1 MCIRDSD
8 YTHLMDSSWSVDKKV
23 NSLASTLLH
32 NYKIKENDLQGMLR
46 REKFTISVGD
56 ELPAG
61 IMKLAKVYVA
71 KKRKLKVGDKM
82 AGRHGNKGIVA
93 RIVRQEDMPF
103 LEDGT
108 PVDIVLNP
116 LGVPSRMNIGQIYET
131 VLGWAGMNL
140 GKKFSTPIFD
150 GATID
155 EINSLINILEESDD
169 LKAFI
174 SNPTISRENKT
185 KLLNELTG
193 PSLPN
198 ISILLNLLSLNNRID
213 MLLDVCKVFVQQ
225 YNTYNDIVDVTVTT
239 PVNISE
245 NLEKTIE
252 TYLSSIKAG
261 KIKLT
266 KKKDKDLIAGFT
278 LDFDNTRLDA
288 SVKKRLEKMKKQLK
302 TTN

>member
-1 MCIRDSD
+1 MLEVLIEISNEK
-8 YTHLMDSSWSVDKKV
+8 S
-23 NSLASTLLH
+23 
-32 NYKIKENDLQGMLR
+32 IK
-46 REKFTISVGD
+46 
-56 ELPAG
+56 
-61 IMKLAKVYVA
+61 Y
-71 KKRKLKVGDKM
+71 
-82 AGRHGNKGIVA
+82 
-93 RIVRQEDMPF
+93 
-103 LEDGT
+103 
-108 PVDIVLNP
+108 
-116 LGVPSRMNIGQIYET
+116 
-131 VLGWAGMNL
+131 
-140 GKKFSTPIFD
+140 
-150 GATID
+150 
-155 EINSLINILEESDD
+155 ILEESDD
-169 LKAFI
+169 LKEFI

-193 PSLPN
+193 QSLPN
-198 ISILLNLLSLNNRID
+198 ISILLNLLSLNNRVD

-252 TYLSSIKAG
+252 IYLSSIKAG

>member
-1 MCIRDSD
+1 M
-8 YTHLMDSSWSVDKKV
+8 
-23 NSLASTLLH
+23 
-32 NYKIKENDLQGMLR
+32 
-46 REKFTISVGD
+46 
-56 ELPAG
+56 
-61 IMKLAKVYVA
+61 
-71 KKRKLKVGDKM
+71 
-82 AGRHGNKGIVA
+82 
-93 RIVRQEDMPF
+93 
-103 LEDGT
+103 
-108 PVDIVLNP
+108 PVDL
-116 LGVPSRMNIGQIYET
+116 L
-131 VLGWAGMNL
+131 
-140 GKKFSTPIFD
+140 
-150 GATID
+150 
-155 EINSLINILEESDD
+155 NSLINILEESDD
-169 LKAFI
+169 LKEFI

-193 PSLPN
+193 QSLPN
-198 ISILLNLLSLNNRID
+198 ISILLNLLSLNNRVD

-252 TYLSSIKAG
+252 AYLSSIKAG

-266 KKKDKDLIAGFT
+266 KNIDKDLIAGFT

>member
-1 MCIRDSD
+1 MALG
-8 YTHLMDSSWSVDKKV
+8 TSSKR
-23 NSLASTLLH
+23 
-32 NYKIKENDLQGMLR
+32 Y
-46 REKFTISVGD
+46 
-56 ELPAG
+56 
-61 IMKLAKVYVA
+61 AKALVSHSI
-71 KKRKLKVGDKM
+71 GE
-82 AGRHGNKGIVA
+82 GNLDV
-93 RIVRQEDMPF
+93 MF
-103 LEDGT
+103 
-108 PVDIVLNP
+108 
-116 LGVPSRMNIGQIYET
+116 
-131 VLGWAGMNL
+131 
-140 GKKFSTPIFD
+140 
-150 GATID
+150 D

-169 LKAFI
+169 LKEFI

-193 PSLPN
+193 QSLPN
-198 ISILLNLLSLNNRID
+198 ISILLNLLSLNNRVD

-252 TYLSSIKAG
+252 AYLSSIKAG

-266 KKKDKDLIAGFT
+266 KNIDKDLIAGFT

>member
-1 MCIRDSD
+1 MALG
-8 YTHLMDSSWSVDKKV
+8 TSSKRYAKALVSH
-23 NSLASTLLH
+23 S
-32 NYKIKENDLQGMLR
+32 I
-46 REKFTISVGD
+46 EK
-56 ELPAG
+56 
-61 IMKLAKVYVA
+61 
-71 KKRKLKVGDKM
+71 
-82 AGRHGNKGIVA
+82 GNLDV
-93 RIVRQEDMPF
+93 MF
-103 LEDGT
+103 
-108 PVDIVLNP
+108 
-116 LGVPSRMNIGQIYET
+116 
-131 VLGWAGMNL
+131 
-140 GKKFSTPIFD
+140 
-150 GATID
+150 D

-169 LKAFI
+169 LKEFI

-193 PSLPN
+193 QSLPN
-198 ISILLNLLSLNNRID
+198 ISILLNLLSLNNRVD

-252 TYLSSIKAG
+252 AYLSSIKAG

-266 KKKDKDLIAGFT
+266 KNIDKDLIAGFT

>member
-1 MCIRDSD
+1 MALG
-8 YTHLMDSSWSVDKKV
+8 TSSKR
-23 NSLASTLLH
+23 
-32 NYKIKENDLQGMLR
+32 Y
-46 REKFTISVGD
+46 
-56 ELPAG
+56 
-61 IMKLAKVYVA
+61 AKALVS
-71 KKRKLKVGDKM
+71 
-82 AGRHGNKGIVA
+82 HSIEEGNLDV
-93 RIVRQEDMPF
+93 MF
-103 LEDGT
+103 
-108 PVDIVLNP
+108 
-116 LGVPSRMNIGQIYET
+116 
-131 VLGWAGMNL
+131 
-140 GKKFSTPIFD
+140 
-150 GATID
+150 D

-193 PSLPN
+193 PSSLPN

-239 PVNISE
+239 PVKISE

-252 TYLSSIKAG
+252 LYLSSIKAG